1 MTVYNK
7 QEKRYELKVNLPV
20 AFARMLIDAVNE
32 DQKKEMR
39 NVARQKGINLD
50 DIFEAIETS
59 GAGKL
64 LEVDDDTCHIEI
76 WIE

>member
-1 MTVYNK
+1 MVEKPTVA
-7 QEKRYELKVNLPV
+7 EAPSDLAIIGRYVLTP
-20 AFARMLIDAVNE
+20 
-32 DQKKEMR
+32 
-39 NVARQKGINLD
+39 

-64 LEVDDDTCHIEI
+64 LEVDDESCHIEI